1 MTAAPN
7 QIPSLSGGNTSDMRR
22 CYACNSEHAPKRVKI
37 DGFTEA
43 LCVADYARF
52 QRGESL
58 LPFGC
63 EPTGIEAHPLSA
75 EQVERDLAAL
85 KAGSEAAMAKAARNS
100 NPAEVAAFEE
110 AEKQHSGRGR
120 VKVARVPTAPKV
132 APAPVAAPIQ
142 VAAVV
147 AVEPK
152 PKPPNEAR
160 RAIYAARPQNQ
171 GARFALWPDADKHPN
186 RCRREGCTKKPWS
199 RGLCQACNQGARARK
214 ILDEV
219 GLPPKPY
226 ASGAIRARTNTVQ
239 DQIEAIVRENPS
251 IHLKDLVPMT
261 KFAYRQCYRAVTTM
275 RKNKRLVKPK
285 CHHHDPEYMRL
296 YLVNP

>member
-1 MTAAPN
+1 MSPQVVPLNDAATA
-7 QIPSLSGGNTSDMRR
+7 SLGLCDNDCGRPAVSGFGRGLYKHCSR
-22 CYACNSEHAPKRVKI
+22 AC
-37 DGFTEA
+37 
-43 LCVADYARF
+43 
-52 QRGESL
+52 
-58 LPFGC
+58 
-63 EPTGIEAHPLSA
+63 
-75 EQVERDLAAL
+75 ERANVTTFDRETVRQLRQE
-85 KAGSEAAMAKAARNS
+85 SEAAMATAARDS
-100 NPAEVAAFEE
+100 AKDVAAREAAE
-110 AEKQHSGRGR
+110 AEHAGRGR
-120 VKVARVPTAPKV
+120 VKVARVPVVTPTQKPV
-132 APAPVAAPIQ
+132 PAPVAAPIQ